1 MARRTGAV
9 IMPLLITLAA
19 VYLIWAL
26 LVHPD
31 QMKERIIMEV
41 LKTYQME
48 LQAGITESEIKCLLP
63 GQDQDHTSPRPKS
76 PENDSQKQ
84 KEGMK

>member
-1 MARRTGAV
+1 
-9 IMPLLITLAA
+9 MPLLMTLAA

-63 GQDQDHTSPRPKS
+63 GQDEDHTPPKKS
-76 PENDSQKQ
+76 PENDSQEE

>member
-1 MARRTGAV
+1 
-9 IMPLLITLAA
+9 MPLLMTIAA
-19 VYLIWAL
+19 IYLIWAI
-26 LVHPD
+26 LVHPE
-31 QMKERIIMEV
+31 QVRERIIMEA

-63 GQDQDHTSPRPKS
+63 GKNEDHNPRPQS
-76 PENDSQKQ
+76 PENDTQER

>member
-1 MARRTGAV
+1 
-9 IMPLLITLAA
+9 
-19 VYLIWAL
+19 
-26 LVHPD
+26 
-31 QMKERIIMEV
+31 MEV

-63 GQDQDHTSPRPKS
+63 GQDEDHTPRPKS
-76 PENDSQKQ
+76 PENDSQEE

>member
-1 MARRTGAV
+1 
-9 IMPLLITLAA
+9 MPLLMTIAA
-19 VYLIWAL
+19 LYLIWAI
-26 LVHPD
+26 LVHPE
-31 QMKERIIMEV
+31 QVQERIIIEA

-63 GQDQDHTSPRPKS
+63 GQDEDHTPRPKS
-76 PENDSQKQ
+76 PENDSQEQ